1 MSNLLTIIAIPV
13 VIIMFLLICVAL
25 ALLNKLSGSISM
37 LLSLQ
42 GQDSAKNDLSIQS
55 LFSQLDLQH
64 SSISDIETNLMKAI
78 ESTKQEIIAKDERNG
93 AYYTDIIHT
102 VQATNQYM
110 HQLLPLAELK
120 PQIEAILETQ
130 AKAVAAKGYSLRNM
144 FDKLISLREAAHIYM
159 ADLSDIMAK
168 LDSPI
173 ASNERIELLK
183 RYANL
188 TRLFMKKADPE
199 NRYPHYIIYER
210 PLSSVMRAKA
220 DLLREPDDLRESPAE
235 FGVNIHK
242 AKQDPDPRTAAV
254 EPKYSR
260 HSKKSVD
267 TPTPQPSESS
277 RGVTD

>member
-42 GQDSAKNDLSIQS
+42 GQDSAKYDQSIQS

-120 PQIEAILETQ
+120 PQIEAILTIDISNFVYCS
-130 AKAVAAKGYSLRNM
+130 KVGL
-144 FDKLISLREAAHIYM
+144 FLINVLLFFIV
-159 ADLSDIMAK
+159 IG
-168 LDSPI
+168 
-173 ASNERIELLK
+173 SN
-183 RYANL
+183 
-188 TRLFMKKADPE
+188 
-199 NRYPHYIIYER
+199 H
-210 PLSSVMRAKA
+210 
-220 DLLREPDDLRESPAE
+220 
-235 FGVNIHK
+235 H
-242 AKQDPDPRTAAV
+242 Q
-254 EPKYSR
+254 
-260 HSKKSVD
+260 
-267 TPTPQPSESS
+267 
-277 RGVTD
+277 